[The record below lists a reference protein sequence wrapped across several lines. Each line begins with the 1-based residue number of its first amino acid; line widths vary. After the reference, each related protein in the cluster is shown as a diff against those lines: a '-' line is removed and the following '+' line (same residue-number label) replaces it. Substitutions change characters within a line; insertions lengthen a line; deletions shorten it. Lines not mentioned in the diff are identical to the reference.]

1 MSRKWASALLLF
13 SPAQLFLLA
22 QLRAPRAYLRGHD
35 LILENAQGQLKSLG
49 AGFNPVPISEDMFLL
64 IRGAQMGY
72 GEESSCESP
81 GSKNRVVVYD
91 IIANKESTLFDKP
104 LSGRIIGLHAT
115 CVYEHA
121 DLSPSGSILYIVSPC
136 YVTSGC
142 LAVINLPTGIVRYVP
157 GAMDVFVIR
166 GGPKAGDLIYMKRSW
181 STSHDAPYTSYPYI
195 LARPDRIA
203 DSRYFG
209 NKSLHSHGVVNW
221 RDG

>member
-1 MSRKWASALLLF
+1 MSMKWASALLLF

-91 IIANKESTLFDKP
+91 IIANKESILFDKP

-121 DLSPSGSILYIVSPC
+121 DLSPGPFCTSSVPATLRQVALRLSICRRAS
-136 YVTSGC
+136 SDMF
-142 LAVINLPTGIVRYVP
+142 R
-157 GAMDVFVIR
+157 
-166 GGPKAGDLIYMKRSW
+166 
-181 STSHDAPYTSYPYI
+181 
-195 LARPDRIA
+195 ARWMF
-203 DSRYFG
+203 S
-209 NKSLHSHGVVNW
+209 
-221 RDG
+221 